1 MTESS
6 VASPCINVCRLNED
20 NICKGCFRT
29 REEIVGWKH
38 ANDDERRAII
48 TRAEDRATEVKAA
61 S

>member
-1 MTESS
+1 MEEAT
-6 VASPCINVCRLNED
+6 VASPCVNVCRLSME

-29 REEIVGWKH
+29 REEIVGWRA

-48 TRAEDRATEVKAA
+48 ARAEERQAA